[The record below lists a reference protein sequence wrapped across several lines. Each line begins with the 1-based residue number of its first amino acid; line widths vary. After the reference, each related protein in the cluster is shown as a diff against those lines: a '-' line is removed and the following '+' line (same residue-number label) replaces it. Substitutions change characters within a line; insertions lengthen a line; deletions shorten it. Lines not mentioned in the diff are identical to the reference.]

1 MIKTLIEKLN
11 PLSLTSY
18 GDEKSSPLL
27 FFFLLHGH
35 GLDPRAQS
43 VWHHGQHWQLAVS
56 SVNSAAVL
64 VTDGPVQFKPD
75 NRSG

>member
-1 MIKTLIEKLN
+1 MPGLPYT
-11 PLSLTSY
+11 PT
-18 GDEKSSPLL
+18 GSS
-27 FFFLLHGH
+27 
-35 GLDPRAQS
+35 AQS

-64 VTDGPVQFKPD
+64 VTDGSVQFKPD